1 MSSPKISEQDKFALR
16 NSAKAEL
23 ERLESY
29 LSDRETVRLID
40 DFKNKF
46 NVCETV
52 YKVILA
58 EHQRRKGKTNT
69 TYLKVNMSQVPH
81 ALKFAGYTFDKP
93 LLNELFGSASQK
105 GNTVKKLRDMVS
117 HGIDKK
123 AVAEIISRKEELFGY
138 MDSFLSE
145 IRTFDD
151 VA

>member
-1 MSSPKISEQDKFALR
+1 
-16 NSAKAEL
+16 
-23 ERLESY
+23 
-29 LSDRETVRLID
+29 
-40 DFKNKF
+40 
-46 NVCETV
+46 VCETV

-81 ALKFAGYTFDKP
+81 ALNFAGYTFDKS
-93 LLNELFGSASQK
+93 LLNELFGAKSQK
-105 GNTVKKLRDMVS
+105 GETVKKLRDMVS

-123 AVAEIISRKEELFGY
+123 AVAEITGRKDELFGY
-138 MDSFLSE
+138 MDSFLWE